1 MDSLKFYK
9 MVGSGNDFV
18 IVDNRQGVVPE
29 TGVPDLAR
37 SICPR
42 RVSVGA
48 DGLIL
53 IERSDSADFR
63 MRIINPDGSEA
74 EMCGNGSRCVF
85 MLASELGI
93 SSGEMSA
100 ETIAGVIK
108 GKVRGERVAV
118 QMPNV
123 KEIREVF
130 IEGEF
135 GTRKAFFLDTGVPH
149 AVIFVDDLA
158 QENVVEVG
166 RAIRHHDAFQPAGTN
181 VDFVSR
187 SSKSEISIR
196 TYERGVEDETLSC
209 GTGSVAAV
217 LAHAHVSGTDTPI
230 GVRTKSGEILIVSSV
245 RDGEGFKDVVIDG
258 PVKKVFEGTYLE
270 AVL

>member
-1 MDSLKFYK
+1 MLGTLKIYK

-29 TGVPDLAR
+29 TDIPDLAR
-37 SICPR
+37 RICPR

-63 MRIINPDGSEA
+63 MRIINAYGSEA

-93 SSGEMSA
+93 ASGAMSA
-100 ETIAGVIK
+100 ETVAGVI
-108 GKVRGERVAV
+108 RGEVKSGRVAV
-118 QMPNV
+118 QMPDV
-123 KEIREVF
+123 KEIREVS
-130 IEGEF
+130 IEGGF
-135 GTRKAFFLDTGVPH
+135 GKRDGFFLDTGVPH
-149 AVIFVDDLA
+149 TVIFVDDL
-158 QENVVEVG
+158 EGEDIVGVG
-166 RAIRHHDAFQPAGTN
+166 RAIRHHDAFQPEGTN

-187 SSKSEISIR
+187 STGPEISVR

-209 GTGSVAAV
+209 GTGSVAAA
-217 LAHAHVSGTDTPI
+217 LTHGHVSGTNSPVDVKTR
-230 GVRTKSGEILIVSSV
+230 GGEILIVSFAL
-245 RDGEGFKDVVIDG
+245 DGEGFKDVVMDG
-258 PVKKVFEGTYLE
+258 PVRKVFEGTYSG
-270 AVL
+270 